1 MTIIT
6 LGPPPVESHYTVFS
20 QVVNDHDFTYP
31 PPIDYVSD
39 RILSEGVNI
48 VTDPGFLA
56 CCDCTDN
63 CQVTQLQNTNI
74 HQISNTLISEPG
86 VV

>member
-1 MTIIT
+1 MVIEYD
-6 LGPPPVESHYTVFS
+6 VSRVCCTVF
-20 QVVNDHDFTYP
+20 QVVNEHDSSYP

-63 CQVTQLQNTNI
+63 CQVRNMPL
-74 HQISNTLISEPG
+74 LLLL
-86 VV
+86 VVVLLSLSLSS